1 MIDWLTFVIPCAH
14 IEPIRDGC
22 FQKVDGSGEVEW
34 SSDRR
39 KSLRGSHD
47 ATVTVRTAHWMGDC
61 THVEVS
67 GNLVKFFQ
75 GHNLFGTDDVH
86 GLVWEFMRWLALTH
100 GSEADAPMVY
110 PTVDD
115 VQNWK
120 AGGYTLSRIDV
131 TDSYKLP
138 TRSDVLAW
146 LRAAEQTA
154 HLSHRGRGQLV
165 KGSTLYFGKNS
176 RRWSLK
182 LYAKGQEI
190 ESNAGDQP
198 ALASLPQVRAW
209 ADNVLRAELVIRGM
223 ELKRHGLETGTAWL
237 PIDGVPFDAVAMLRG
252 KLGAMTMTTIRT
264 LPDEVMDALTGAQRS
279 AYLAWVAGNDLR
291 QVMSRPSFYR
301 LRAKL
306 LPHGV
311 DVATLQPSEDRSN
324 VVPLVRVLEAVPAGV
339 PDWAEDTPLFYEPRR
354 VA

>member
-1 MIDWLTFVIPCAH
+1 MIDWVTAIVPCWH
-14 IEPIRDGC
+14 PEQIRDGS
-22 FQKVDGSGEVEW
+22 FVRIKRDGEIEW

-39 KSLRGSHD
+39 LTVRGSHD
-47 ATVTVRTAHWMGDC
+47 SAVTIRSATWLPVQDGGYC
-61 THVEVS
+61 FLEIS
-67 GNLVKFFQ
+67 GNLAKFFQ
-75 GHNLFGTDDVH
+75 GHNLFGTENLA
-86 GLVWEFMRWLALTH
+86 GLVFDFMRWLAL
-100 GSEADAPMVY
+100 EQPVVVAPS
-110 PTVDD
+110 TSD
-115 VQNWK
+115 VQAWRDGQYQLN
-120 AGGYTLSRIDV
+120 RVDV
-131 TDSYKLP
+131 TDSFKLRS
-138 TRSDVLAW
+138 RSDVLAW

-190 ESNAGDQP
+190 ESNSSDQP

-223 ELKRHGLETGTAWL
+223 ELKRLGLDTVTAWL
-237 PIDGVPFDAVAMLRG
+237 PLDGVPFDALAMLRD
-252 KLGAMTMTTIRT
+252 KLGAMTMTTTRT
-264 LPDEVMDALTGAQRS
+264 LPDDVMAELSAGQRT

-291 QVMSRPSFYR
+291 AMMPHRSFYR

-306 LPHGV
+306 LPHGI
-311 DVATLQPSEDRSN
+311 DIATLQPSEDRSN

-339 PDWAEDTPLFYEPRR
+339 PDWAHETPLFYEPRR

>member
-1 MIDWLTFVIPCAH
+1 MIDWVTAIVPCWH
-14 IEPIRDGC
+14 PEQIRDGS
-22 FQKVDGSGEVEW
+22 FVRIKRDGEIEW

-39 KSLRGSHD
+39 LTVRGSHD
-47 ATVTVRTAHWMGDC
+47 SAVTIRSATWLPVQDGGYC
-61 THVEVS
+61 FLEIS
-67 GNLVKFFQ
+67 GNLAKFFQ
-75 GHNLFGTDDVH
+75 GHNLFGSDNLP
-86 GLVWEFMRWLALTH
+86 GLVFDFMRWLAL
-100 GSEADAPMVY
+100 EQPVAVAPS
-110 PTVDD
+110 PSD
-115 VQNWK
+115 VQAWRDGQYQLN
-120 AGGYTLSRIDV
+120 RVDV
-131 TDSYKLP
+131 TDSFKLRA
-138 TRSDVLAW
+138 RSDVLAW

-190 ESNAGDQP
+190 EGNSNDQP

-223 ELKRHGLETGTAWL
+223 ELKRLGLDTVTAWL
-237 PIDGVPFDAVAMLRG
+237 PLDGVPFDALAMLRD
-252 KLGAMTMTTIRT
+252 KLGAMTMTTTRT
-264 LPDEVMDALTGAQRS
+264 LPDEVLDTLTSAQRTG
-279 AYLAWVAGNDLR
+279 YLAWVAGNDLR
-291 QVMSRPSFYR
+291 HAMSRPAFYR

-311 DVATLQPSEDRSN
+311 DIATLQPSEDRSN

-339 PDWAEDTPLFYEPRR
+339 PDWAVDTPLFYEPRR